1 MSGPGNVTVQR
12 MVGQPFKVNT
22 YVITKAGAANCV
34 VIDPGG
40 SDAALPAMLEN
51 QGLRLDLVV
60 LTHEHFD
67 HVTGLKSLL
76 GWQKCEVICAR
87 DCASALADPRRNYPS
102 IPCSES
108 PSCPPAGPARI
119 WAGETHWREAQFQFH
134 PSPGHSAGG
143 ICIGID
149 NLLFTGDTLL
159 PGLKRVA
166 HLPGGDRRVLDE
178 SLRMIFQRF
187 PAQTLVYPGHG
198 EPFRL
203 QEVMPAFF
211 PGRKHAAV

>member
-12 MVGQPFKVNT
+12 MVSQPFKVNT

-51 QGLRLDLVV
+51 QGLRLDLVL

-87 DCASALADPRRNYPS
+87 DCARALADPRRNLSQYS
-102 IPCSES
+102 MQRES
-108 PSCPPAGPARI
+108 FVSAGRSCEDLG
-119 WAGETHWREAQFQFH
+119 WKLDWREAQFQFH